1 MGLWNSLSPILGT
14 RSFDH
19 ANKDIC
25 STTFHDSGI
34 SSANDHKTLI
44 SRATDRYLDSL
55 SVLGEDLPDTGLLV
69 KPVAG
74 FGYGVPKLH
83 RSLQNELRGL
93 EYKRTLSLV
102 SSDLTSDDQ
111 RAVSFLRTHDN
122 KFANA
127 FPRLSH
133 WTPTP
138 GSETPSSLSLSRG
151 SSDSQFRFWAHTS
164 EPGYVQTDARCPLL

>member
-1 MGLWNSLSPILGT
+1 MIT
-14 RSFDH
+14 
-19 ANKDIC
+19 
-25 STTFHDSGI
+25 
-34 SSANDHKTLI
+34 KTLI
-44 SRATDRYLDSL
+44 NRAKDRYSDSL

-83 RSLQNELRGL
+83 RSLQNELRDL

-111 RAVSFLRTHDN
+111 REVSFLRTHDN

-127 FPRLSH
+127 FPLAFPQDIYSRF
-133 WTPTP
+133 
-138 GSETPSSLSLSRG
+138 GTPSSLSLSRG
-151 SSDSQFRFWAHTS
+151 SSDSQIRFWVHTS
-164 EPGYVQTDARCPLL
+164 EPGSVQTDARCPLL